1 MAGQTGRLRKECR
14 NFLEAI
20 RSIHFRFIPS
30 LKLPFKFYPE
40 DRAVRTTSFG
50 RKMRL
55 AGAWAHRWAIKGG
68 SMTSMEMASGGA
80 EPANAED
87 CFGLGMVYSSGA
99 GVAVDLVQA
108 HKWFNIAAMRGHQ
121 QAAQLRREVAE
132 QMSDSEIG
140 CAQRAARDWLKA
152 HPETPASTRIR
163 AAA

>member
-1 MAGQTGRLRKECR
+1 V
-14 NFLEAI
+14 
-20 RSIHFRFIPS
+20 RFIFDSSHHLNCHSNFIPKIAPLERHRS
-30 LKLPFKFYPE
+30 GEGDDLPAPE
-40 DRAVRTTSFG
+40 
-50 RKMRL
+50 
-55 AGAWAHRWAIKGG
+55 AHRREIKGG
-68 SMTSMEMASGGA
+68 AMTNLEMASGGA

-108 HKWFNIAAMRGHQ
+108 HKWFNISAMRGHQ

-152 HPETPASTRIR
+152 HPEVPASARIR